1 MDLELLGWNAALEA
15 VWNSSERKGLRRGR
29 VVTQHRKAWEIAG
42 EFGECDAEA
51 SGKLRL
57 AAESGRPWPTV
68 GDWVAARGE
77 VDAGMVIDEVLP
89 RRTQIARKVPGK
101 RNEMQVLAANVDTI
115 FLMMGLDGDFNLR
128 RLERFLVQVWE
139 SGARP
144 VVLLNK
150 ADVREEAEK
159 IAEGLRREL
168 VGVSVYCISAKTG
181 ASLGGLD
188 AYLVAGETVVL
199 LGSSGVGKSTLV
211 NRLLRSEGQS
221 TKMVRERD
229 SRGRHTTTGRE
240 LFFLVSG
247 AMVID
252 TPGLRELQLW
262 EVEQGL
268 ERVFGEVE
276 GLAEG
281 CRFRNCRHA
290 GEPGCAVRRA
300 LEAGGLEAGR
310 LESYHKLQR
319 EQEFQRRKSD
329 KKAQQEWKSNIKKVN
344 RAMRRLYREGETL

>member
-1 MDLELLGWNAALEA
+1 
-15 VWNSSERKGLRRGR
+15 
-29 VVTQHRKAWEIAG
+29 
-42 EFGECDAEA
+42 
-51 SGKLRL
+51 
-57 AAESGRPWPTV
+57 
-68 GDWVAARGE
+68 
-77 VDAGMVIDEVLP
+77 
-89 RRTQIARKVPGK
+89 
-101 RNEMQVLAANVDTI
+101 
-115 FLMMGLDGDFNLR
+115 
-128 RLERFLVQVWE
+128 
-139 SGARP
+139 

-159 IAEGLRREL
+159 IAEGLRRDL
-168 VGVSVYCISAKTG
+168 VGVNVYCISAMTG
-181 ASLGGLD
+181 AGLGGLD

-211 NRLLRSEGQS
+211 NRLLQSSGQS

-247 AMVID
+247 AMIID

-300 LEAGGLEAGR
+300 LEAGGLEADR

-344 RAMRRLYREGETL
+344 RAMRKLYREGEAR

>member
-1 MDLELLGWNAALEA
+1 MELESLGWKAVFEA
-15 VWNSSERKGLRRGR
+15 VWNSSDRRGLRPGR
-29 VVTQHRKAWEIAG
+29 VVTQHRETWEIAG
-42 EFGECDAEA
+42 EFGESDAGA

-57 AAESGRPWPTV
+57 AAESGWLWPTV

-77 VDAGMVIDEVLP
+77 LDSGVVIDEVLP
-89 RRTQIARKVPGK
+89 RRTQITRKVPGK

-115 FLMMGLDGDFNLR
+115 FLVMGLDGGFNLR
-128 RLERFLVQVWE
+128 RLERFLVQFWD

-150 ADVREEAEK
+150 ADVCAGAEK
-159 IAEGLRREL
+159 IADELRAAL
-168 VGVSVYCISAKTG
+168 VGVNVYCISAKTG
-181 ASLGGLD
+181 AGLD
-188 AYLVAGETVVL
+188 GLQTYLVAGETVVL

-211 NRLLRSEGQS
+211 NQLLGSERQRVK
-221 TKMVRERD
+221 TVRESD
-229 SRGRHTTTGRE
+229 NRGRHTTTARE
-240 LFFLVSG
+240 LFFLASA

-262 EVEQGL
+262 EVAQGL

-276 GLAEG
+276 NLAEG
-281 CRFRNCRHA
+281 CRFRDCRHA

-300 LEAGGLEAGR
+300 LEAGGLEADR
-310 LESYHKLQR
+310 LESYRKLQR

-329 KKAQQEWKSNIKKVN
+329 RKAAQEWKGNVKKVN
-344 RAMRRLYREGETL
+344 RAMRKLYRGQETQ

>member
-1 MDLELLGWNAALEA
+1 MELELLGWNAVLEA
-15 VWNSSERKGLRRGR
+15 AWNSSERKGLRRGR
-29 VVTQHRKAWEIAG
+29 VVTQHREAWEIAG
-42 EFGECDAEA
+42 EFGERDAEA

-89 RRTQIARKVPGK
+89 RRTRIARKVPGK

-150 ADVREEAEK
+150 ADVREEADK
-159 IAEGLRREL
+159 IAEGLRRDL
-168 VGVSVYCISAKTG
+168 VGVNVYCISAKTG
-181 ASLGGLD
+181 AGLDGLD
-188 AYLVAGETVVL
+188 AYLVTGETVVL

-221 TKMVRERD
+221 TNIVRERD

-268 ERVFGEVE
+268 ERAFGEVE

-300 LEAGGLEAGR
+300 LEAGGLEADR

-319 EQEFQRRKSD
+319 EQEFQRIKSD
-329 KKAQQEWKSNIKKVN
+329 KKAQQEFKGNIKKVN
-344 RAMRRLYREGETL
+344 RAMRKLYREGERL

>member
-1 MDLELLGWNAALEA
+1 MEQELLGWNAALEA
-15 VWNSSERKGLRRGR
+15 AWNSSERKGLRRGR
-29 VVTQHRKAWEIAG
+29 VLTQHREAWEIAG
-42 EFGECDAEA
+42 EFGECEAGA

-77 VDAGMVIDEVLP
+77 VDAGMAIDEVLP

-101 RNEMQVLAANVDTI
+101 RNEKQVLAANVDTI

-159 IAEGLRREL
+159 IAEGLRRDL
-168 VGVSVYCISAKTG
+168 VGVNVYCISAKTG
-181 ASLGGLD
+181 AGLGGLD
-188 AYLVAGETVVL
+188 AYLVVGETVVL

-211 NRLLRSEGQS
+211 NRLLRSEGRS
-221 TKMVRERD
+221 TKMVRESD

-262 EVEQGL
+262 EVAQGL

-300 LEAGGLEAGR
+300 LEAGGLEADR

-344 RAMRRLYREGETL
+344 RAMRKLYREGETL

>member
-1 MDLELLGWNAALEA
+1 
-15 VWNSSERKGLRRGR
+15 
-29 VVTQHRKAWEIAG
+29 
-42 EFGECDAEA
+42 
-51 SGKLRL
+51 
-57 AAESGRPWPTV
+57 
-68 GDWVAARGE
+68 
-77 VDAGMVIDEVLP
+77 
-89 RRTQIARKVPGK
+89 
-101 RNEMQVLAANVDTI
+101 
-115 FLMMGLDGDFNLR
+115 MMGLDGDFNLR

-159 IAEGLRREL
+159 IAEGLRRDL

-181 ASLGGLD
+181 AGLGGLD

-221 TKMVRERD
+221 TKMVREHD

-276 GLAEG
+276 GLAKG

-300 LEAGGLEAGR
+300 LEAGGLEADR

-329 KKAQQEWKSNIKKVN
+329 KKAQQEWKSNIRKVN

>member
-1 MDLELLGWNAALEA
+1 MELELLGWNAVLEA
-15 VWNSSERKGLRRGR
+15 AWNSSERKGLRRGR
-29 VVTQHRKAWEIAG
+29 VVTEHREAWEIAG
-42 EFGECDAEA
+42 EFGEFGAEA

-57 AAESGRPWPTV
+57 AVESGRPWPTV

-77 VDAGMVIDEVLP
+77 VGAGMVIDEVLP

-144 VVLLNK
+144 VLLLNK

-159 IAEGLRREL
+159 IAEGLRRDL
-168 VGVSVYCISAKTG
+168 AGVNVYCISAKTG
-181 ASLGGLD
+181 AGLDGLD

-211 NRLLRSEGQS
+211 NRLLRSEGQG
-221 TKMVRERD
+221 TKSVRESD
-229 SRGRHTTTGRE
+229 SRGRHTTTRRE
-240 LFFLVSG
+240 LFFLASG

-300 LEAGGLEAGR
+300 LEAGGLSADR

-329 KKAQQEWKSNIKKVN
+329 KKAKQEWKSNIKKVN
-344 RAMRRLYREGETL
+344 RAMRKLYHHRETL

>member
-1 MDLELLGWNAALEA
+1 MELELLGWNAVLEA
-15 VWNSSERKGLRRGR
+15 AWNSSERKGLRRGR
-29 VVTQHRKAWEIAG
+29 VVTQHREAWEIAG
-42 EFGECDAEA
+42 EFGECGAEA

-57 AAESGRPWPTV
+57 AREPGRPWPTV

-77 VDAGMVIDEVLP
+77 VDTRMVIDDVLP
-89 RRTQIARKVPGK
+89 RRTQIVRKVPGK

-144 VVLLNK
+144 VLLLNK
-150 ADVREEAEK
+150 ADVCEEAEK
-159 IAEGLRREL
+159 IAEGLRRDL
-168 VGVSVYCISAKTG
+168 VGVNVCCISAKTG
-181 ASLGGLD
+181 AGLDGLD

-211 NRLLRSEGQS
+211 NRLLRSEGQR
-221 TKMVRERD
+221 TKMVRESD

-240 LFFLVSG
+240 LFSLVSG

-276 GLAEG
+276 GLAES

-300 LEAGGLEAGR
+300 LEAGGLEADR

-329 KKAQQEWKSNIKKVN
+329 KKAQQEWKNNIKKVN
-344 RAMRRLYREGETL
+344 RAVRKLYRERETL

>member
-1 MDLELLGWNAALEA
+1 MELESLGWNASFEA
-15 VWNSSERKGLRRGR
+15 AWNSTERKGLSRGR
-29 VVTQHRKAWEIAG
+29 VVTQHREAWEIAG
-42 EFGECDAEA
+42 EFGECDAQA

-57 AAESGRPWPTV
+57 AAESGRLWPTV
-68 GDWVAARGE
+68 GDWVAARGQ

-89 RRTQIARKVPGK
+89 RYTQIARKVPGK
-101 RNEMQVLAANVDTI
+101 RNEIQVLAANVDTV
-115 FLMMGLDGDFNLR
+115 FLVMGLDGNFNPR

-159 IAEGLRREL
+159 IAEGLRRDL
-168 VGVSVYCISAKTG
+168 VGMSVYCISAKTG
-181 ASLGGLD
+181 AGLD
-188 AYLVAGETVVL
+188 GLERYLVAGKTVVL
-199 LGSSGVGKSTLV
+199 LGSSGVGKSTLL
-211 NRLLRSEGQS
+211 NRLLRWEGQS
-221 TKMVRERD
+221 TKMVRESD

-240 LFFLVSG
+240 LFFLVWG

-268 ERVFGEVE
+268 ERVFAEVE
-276 GLAEG
+276 GLAGG

-300 LEAGGLEAGR
+300 LEAGGLEADR

-329 KKAQQEWKSNIKKVN
+329 KKAQREWKSNIKKVN
-344 RAMRRLYREGETL
+344 RAMRKLYREGETL

>member
-1 MDLELLGWNAALEA
+1 
-15 VWNSSERKGLRRGR
+15 
-29 VVTQHRKAWEIAG
+29 
-42 EFGECDAEA
+42 
-51 SGKLRL
+51 
-57 AAESGRPWPTV
+57 
-68 GDWVAARGE
+68 
-77 VDAGMVIDEVLP
+77 
-89 RRTQIARKVPGK
+89 
-101 RNEMQVLAANVDTI
+101 VLAANVDTI

-128 RLERFLVQVWE
+128 RLERFLVQVWD

-150 ADVREEAEK
+150 ADIREEAEK
-159 IAEGLRREL
+159 IAEGLRRDL
-168 VGVSVYCISAKTG
+168 VGVNVYCLSAKTG
-181 ASLGGLD
+181 AGLGGLD
-188 AYLVAGETVVL
+188 AYLVAGEAVVL

-221 TKMVRERD
+221 TNIVRERD

-281 CRFRNCRHA
+281 CRFPNCRHA

-300 LEAGGLEAGR
+300 LEAGGLEADR

-329 KKAQQEWKSNIKKVN
+329 KKAQQEFKGNIKKVN
-344 RAMRRLYREGETL
+344 RAMRKLYREGERL

>member
-1 MDLELLGWNAALEA
+1 
-15 VWNSSERKGLRRGR
+15 
-29 VVTQHRKAWEIAG
+29 
-42 EFGECDAEA
+42 
-51 SGKLRL
+51 
-57 AAESGRPWPTV
+57 
-68 GDWVAARGE
+68 
-77 VDAGMVIDEVLP
+77 
-89 RRTQIARKVPGK
+89 
-101 RNEMQVLAANVDTI
+101 
-115 FLMMGLDGDFNLR
+115 
-128 RLERFLVQVWE
+128 
-139 SGARP
+139 
-144 VVLLNK
+144 
-150 ADVREEAEK
+150 
-159 IAEGLRREL
+159 
-168 VGVSVYCISAKTG
+168 
-181 ASLGGLD
+181 
-188 AYLVAGETVVL
+188 
-199 LGSSGVGKSTLV
+199 
-211 NRLLRSEGQS
+211 
-221 TKMVRERD
+221 MVRERD

-300 LEAGGLEAGR
+300 LEAGGLEADR

-329 KKAQQEWKSNIKKVN
+329 KKAQQEWKSNIRKVN